1 METVRY
7 LYKGGQGEI
16 EEKKS
21 RFIANLRPVENEEE
35 AQAFINEMKKKYWD
49 ARHNCSAFVTGENG
63 EITRCSDDGEP
74 SGTAG
79 RPMLEIL
86 KNSGVRN
93 VAVVVTRYFGG
104 VLLGTG
110 GLIRAYGDAVKAGLD
125 NSVIIEKINGVLCY
139 VKLEYPDL
147 AKLNYIFQA
156 PPFLIKDTIYGEKVE
171 FELLLP
177 MDELEAASQKVTEA
191 CGGRVELKPKE
202 TCRYAKAGDELLI
215 TDEKRFVG

>member
-7 LYKGGQGEI
+7 LYRGGQGEI

-79 RPMLEIL
+79 RPMLEAL

-110 GLIRAYGDAVKAGLD
+110 GLIRAYGEAVRAGLN

-139 VKLEYPDL
+139 ARLEYPDL
-147 AKLNYIFQA
+147 ARLNHILQA

-177 MDELEAASQKVTEA
+177 MDELESASKKVTEI
-191 CGGRVELKPKE
+191 CGGRVELKPKQ
-202 TCRYAKAGDELLI
+202 TCRYAKAGDELVI
-215 TDEKRFVG
+215 TDVKRFGG

>member
-1 METVRY
+1 METIRY

-35 AQAFINEMKKKYWD
+35 AQAFISEMKKKYWD

-86 KNSGVRN
+86 KNSG
-93 VAVVVTRYFGG
+93 GG
-104 VLLGTG
+104 HQVL
-110 GLIRAYGDAVKAGLD
+110 RR
-125 NSVIIEKINGVLCY
+125 S
-139 VKLEYPDL
+139 
-147 AKLNYIFQA
+147 
-156 PPFLIKDTIYGEKVE
+156 
-171 FELLLP
+171 
-177 MDELEAASQKVTEA
+177 AAWDRRPYKS
-191 CGGRVELKPKE
+191 LW
-202 TCRYAKAGDELLI
+202 
-215 TDEKRFVG
+215 

>member
-1 METVRY
+1 METIRY

-35 AQAFINEMKKKYWD
+35 AQAFISEMKKKYWD

-74 SGTAG
+74 SGTSG

-86 KNSGVRN
+86 ENSGVRN
-93 VAVVVTRYFGG
+93 ASVVVTRYFGG

-110 GLIRAYGDAVKAGLD
+110 GLIRAYGDAVRAGLD

-147 AKLNYIFQA
+147 ARLNHIFQA

-177 MDELEAASQKVTEA
+177 MDELKASSQKVTEA
-191 CGGRVELKPKE
+191 SGGRVELKPKE
-202 TCRYAKAGDELLI
+202 TCRYAKAEGELVI
-215 TDEKRFVG
+215 TDIKRF